1 MPAASRWFVGRL
13 ADRSGRLNQGLGSYA
28 GVSAQESGVTSIIPA
43 PERLRIGDPAKLGG
57 LVR

>member
-1 MPAASRWFVGRL
+1 MPAASGWFVGRL
-13 ADRSGRLNQGLGSYA
+13 ADRTGRLKQGLGSRA
-28 GVSAQESGVTSIIPA
+28 GVSAWESGVTSIIPE